1 MMPRTR
7 WIVDRVLAN
16 PVVHAYLFTGPVHAD
31 PMAAAERL
39 AQGLHC
45 VASQRPCGECT
56 PCQRIKNGTCVDHVV
71 SHPTP
76 HYKVD
81 SIREIQADAAFGPLS
96 SRLRTIVLN
105 GFHHAT
111 DQAANALLKTL
122 ESPPNGVVFIL
133 TAPSPDHVLPTIRS
147 RCVCLPCA
155 PMPYDH
161 IATLLSQHESVPPHW
176 RKAGWV
182 GIQALSSQDF
192 PDIPLIND
200 FLGWPLADRLAWAN
214 QMGQSKPDLGLI
226 MDKWMVEVVA
236 MIESDPSCLPSYE
249 PIMIHLFHNRDRVRY
264 NLNYRLCINSLLLG
278 FPVLD
283 PV

>member
-1 MMPRTR
+1 MMDRTR
-7 WIVDRVLAN
+7 WVVDRVLAN
-16 PVVHAYLFTGPVHAD
+16 PSVHAYLLTGPIHAT
-31 PMAAAERL
+31 PMDAANRL

-45 VASQRPCGECT
+45 TAPTRPCGDCV
-56 PCQRIKNGTCVDHVV
+56 PCRRIQAGTCVDHVV
-71 SHPTP
+71 HHPTP

-81 SIREIQADAAFGPLS
+81 TIRDIQSDAAFGPLS
-96 SRLRTIVLN
+96 SGLRTIVLN

-122 ESPPNGVVFIL
+122 ESPPDGIVFIL

-161 IATLLSQHESVPPHW
+161 IATLLSQHEQVPSHW
-176 RKAGWV
+176 RAAGWV
-182 GIQALSSQDF
+182 GFQALSSNDF
-192 PDIPLIND
+192 PDIPLMAD
-200 FLGWPLADRLAWAN
+200 VLKWPLSTRLAWAN
-214 QMGQSKPDLGLI
+214 KIAPSKPDLGLI
-226 MDKWMVEVVA
+226 MDKWMVEVLA
-236 MIESDPSCLPSYE
+236 MIDTTPHDLPVYA

-278 FPVLD
+278 FPVPD